1 MFAISLRP
9 QTVASG
15 ASLPFS
21 GSLLKLSILAQSES
35 HYFTMR
41 VEAVIDRYRI
51 YIIDDT
57 YILPMA

>member
-41 VEAVIDRYRI
+41 VEAVIV
-51 YIIDDT
+51 
-57 YILPMA
+57 